1 MKQTN
6 TTFNNY
12 NLTKNIL
19 KDIAAMGFKTPTSI
33 QAKCIPPALDGK
45 DIIGLAQTGTGK
57 TAAFALPII
66 QKVAHNM
73 DMAALVLAPTRELA
87 QQIAQTITNLG
98 KSSGARVALLVGGT
112 SIKEDSK
119 ALGSWPNILV
129 ATPGRLID
137 HIFSRT
143 VDLSKIEI
151 LTIDEADHMHDMG
164 FLPQIQQIIDVLPK
178 KRQTMMFTAT
188 MSKKIE
194 HFVRRSMHRPKRIE
208 IGRVTPATRAEQ
220 KLFRVNEDEKLL
232 LLMDLLSQKSQ
243 RILIFARTKRKVD
256 QLARRIS
263 ALNKNVARLHGDY
276 EQSQREMAMEGFRN
290 GKYNIL
296 VATDIAARG
305 IDVANIEHVI
315 NYDFPSSAEDYIHR
329 IGRTARATSSG
340 LATSFVTRSDLSCLK
355 HLEKMISSK
364 LKLIHVGSEN
374 SKPYANKN
382 RKNQN
387 KNKHYNQKN
396 KNHAKGKSQ
405 YNPRRRENKK

>member
-6 TTFNNY
+6 IKFNNY
-12 NLTKNIL
+12 NLSKEIL
-19 KDIAAMGFKTPTSI
+19 KDIAAMGYDTPTSI
-33 QAKCIPPALDGK
+33 QAKCIPPALTGK

-66 QKVAHNM
+66 QKVAHKM

-87 QQIAQTITNLG
+87 EQIAQTITELG

-112 SIKEDSK
+112 SIKDDAK

-143 VDLSKIEI
+143 VDLSQIEV

-164 FLPQIQQIIDVLPK
+164 FLPQIQQIIDVLPR

-194 HFVRRSMHRPKRIE
+194 YFVRRSMRHPQRIE
-208 IGRVTPATRAEQ
+208 IGKVTPATRAQQ

-232 LLMDLLSQKSQ
+232 LLMDLLCKKSQ

-263 ALNKNVARLHGDY
+263 ALNKNVARIHGDY
-276 EQSQREMAMEGFRN
+276 EQSQRKMAMEGFRN

-329 IGRTARATSSG
+329 IGRTARAASSG

-355 HLEKMISSK
+355 NLEKMISSR

-374 SKPYANKN
+374 SDSDKN
-382 RKNQN
+382 YNN
-387 KNKHYNQKN
+387 KNKNQSTKN
-396 KNHAKGKSQ
+396 RRAKGKSH